1 MRILVHVTLK
11 TWDVL
16 SKGGW
21 VLNVRSGV
29 IFLVEGRCGAGDW
42 AKLEAGKPAERLLG
56 MKVGE

>member
-1 MRILVHVTLK
+1 M
-11 TWDVL
+11 
-16 SKGGW
+16 
-21 VLNVRSGV
+21 LNVRSGV